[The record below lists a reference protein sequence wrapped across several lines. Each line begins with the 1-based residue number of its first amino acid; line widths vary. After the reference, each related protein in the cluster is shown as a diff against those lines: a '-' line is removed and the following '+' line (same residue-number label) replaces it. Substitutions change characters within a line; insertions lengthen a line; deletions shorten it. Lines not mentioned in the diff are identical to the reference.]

1 MLPREF
7 CACAHTWL
15 LLQVLSQASDYGRVQ
30 SVPPQ
35 QQEAASTAVAT
46 VAAAAAAAEAE
57 AADSASLEG
66 IRHLLATRSF
76 DASGEDGSELVA
88 AARRRSQEQ
97 QQAGRG
103 GSGEQ

>member
-1 MLPREF
+1 M
-7 CACAHTWL
+7 
-15 LLQVLSQASDYGRVQ
+15 LQVLSQASDYGRVQ

-46 VAAAAAAAEAE
+46 VAAAAAAAE

>member
-1 MLPREF
+1 
-7 CACAHTWL
+7 
-15 LLQVLSQASDYGRVQ
+15 VLSQASDYGRVQ
-30 SVPPQ
+30 LLPQ
-35 QQEAASTAVAT
+35 QDAASAAVAT

-88 AARRRSQEQ
+88 AAARRRSQEQ
-97 QQAGRG
+97 QQAGWG